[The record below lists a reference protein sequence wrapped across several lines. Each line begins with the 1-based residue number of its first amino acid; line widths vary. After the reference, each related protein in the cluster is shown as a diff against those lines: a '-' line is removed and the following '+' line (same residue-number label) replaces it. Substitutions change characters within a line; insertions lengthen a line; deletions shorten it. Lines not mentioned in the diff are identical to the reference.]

1 LLQVQRCET
10 STFTPPRIVK
20 DDRNSCR
27 PEIGNWGGNREGR
40 PDREIKQELAP
51 RSLVEKQEIGI
62 VLELGVFGNGMS
74 PSPVILFAFGEYKLD

>member
-1 LLQVQRCET
+1 MLYCQILT
-10 STFTPPRIVK
+10 LGSK

-27 PEIGNWGGNREGR
+27 PEIGNWGGNREGG